1 MYDCLIQ
8 IWKLSDMNL
17 IDYLLTQKHLCHV
30 SELPVLSWISSL
42 NCCRNCTSVAK
53 LRSFHNNNHDNTA
66 PRLSPPSVF
75 PRSFSLVPNY
85 REPGTG
91 YNWAQRF
98 FFIFHCMRAAR
109 EPRSGEREYKTSR
122 PNTTPTV
129 RGICTFAVCFSVF
142 RPFKFCE
149 GHFALCYKEKTRAVR
164 SCYGKYLRV
173 VSLSLTPL
181 LFVMC

>member
-1 MYDCLIQ
+1 MVRN
-8 IWKLSDMNL
+8 KLCWDANNAVGLSKQRKKVELDW
-17 IDYLLTQKHLCHV
+17 YEFLCFG
-30 SELPVLSWISSL
+30 SP
-42 NCCRNCTSVAK
+42 
-53 LRSFHNNNHDNTA
+53 TA
-66 PRLSPPSVF
+66 LF
-75 PRSFSLVPNY
+75 VP
-85 REPGTG
+85 
-91 YNWAQRF
+91 WSQRF

-181 LFVMC
+181 